1 MKDKYEK
8 PKTKVVMMQG
18 RRHLLEVSGTGMSV
32 TMSSYQEG
40 GNDTSDGDGWTD
52 E

>member
-18 RRHLLEVSGTGMSV
+18 RRHLLVVSGTGMSV
-32 TMSSYQEG
+32 DMSGYQKG
-40 GNDTSDGDGWTD
+40 GNGFDESDGWTD
-52 E
+52 

>member
-18 RRHLLEVSGTGMSV
+18 RRHLLEVSSGMSV
-32 TMSSYQEG
+32 DMSGYQKG
-40 GNDTSDGDGWTD
+40 GDGSEDSDGWTN
-52 E
+52 

>member
-18 RRHLLEVSGTGMSV
+18 RRHLLVVSGTGMSV
-32 TMSSYQEG
+32 NMSSYQEG
-40 GNDTSDGDGWTD
+40 GNGSGDSDGW
-52 E
+52 EN

>member
-18 RRHLLEVSGTGMSV
+18 RRHLLVVSGTGMSV

-40 GNDTSDGDGWTD
+40 GNGSDESDGWTD
-52 E
+52 

>member
-18 RRHLLEVSGTGMSV
+18 RRHLLVVSGTGMSV

-40 GNDTSDGDGWTD
+40 GNGSGDSDGW
-52 E
+52 EN